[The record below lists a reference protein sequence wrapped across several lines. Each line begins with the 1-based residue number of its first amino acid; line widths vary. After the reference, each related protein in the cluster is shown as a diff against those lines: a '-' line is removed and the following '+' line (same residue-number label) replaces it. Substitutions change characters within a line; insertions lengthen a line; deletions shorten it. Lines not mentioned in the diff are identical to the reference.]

1 MALPHNKSV
10 VVAALI
16 RSRLEHGDYSLTD
29 IPAER
34 TLALEHHV
42 AYKTLRRAVQ
52 LLIDEGLLVRRAN
65 GRLARN
71 AKTGKGRRPQIAFL
85 MPAFSSPAINEW
97 CMAAERVCNT
107 HQAVLRPVT
116 YVHWDDTIIR
126 NTLRGFD
133 GVFLYPSSDPISD
146 RILTRLKQSRPPV
159 VVLEQNLAA
168 AGIPSLCPFAP
179 DAEQLL
185 LDYLAGLGHRRVDCL
200 NTQPIDSEAQRRI
213 QQWQLWLHAHGLDG
227 ELINHPVASYEPC
240 HERAKEAILQR
251 LDDGKP
257 LGSAMVC
264 VTLGAAIGAQRAFY
278 ERNIR
283 VGTDISLAVI
293 NGEGMAGGQCPSLTA
308 LEPGDPTAALR
319 MCLDWMI
326 RGGQEWTGPLQV
338 VIPGAQA
345 VVRESTGRPAVPK
358 LSPNPQRLARKEA

>member
-1 MALPHNKSV
+1 MAIPRNKSG
-10 VVAALI
+10 VVAELI
-16 RSRLEHGDYSLTD
+16 RNRLEHGDYSLND

-52 LLIDEGLLVRRAN
+52 VLIDEGLLVRRAN

-97 CMAAERVCNT
+97 CLAAERVCKK
-107 HQAVLRPVT
+107 HHAVLRPVT

-126 NTLRGFD
+126 NTLNGFD
-133 GVFLYPSSDPISD
+133 GIFLYPSSDPMSD
-146 RILTRLKQSRPPV
+146 RVINRLKQSRPPV
-159 VVLEQNLAA
+159 VSLERNLAA

-179 DAEQLL
+179 DAEQRL
-185 LDYLAGLGHRRVDCL
+185 LDYLLGLGHRRVDCL
-200 NTQPIDSEAQRRI
+200 NTQPIDSETQRRI

-240 HERAKEAILQR
+240 QERAKEVILQR
-251 LDDGKP
+251 LDEGNP
-257 LGSAMVC
+257 LGSALIC
-264 VTLGAAIGAQRAFY
+264 VTLLAAIGAQRAFY

-293 NGEGMAGGQCPSLTA
+293 NGEGMASCQCPSLTT
-308 LEPGDPTAALR
+308 LEPGDPAPALS

-326 RGGQEWTGPLQV
+326 HGSQDWIGPLQV
-338 VIPGAQA
+338 VIPGAQV
-345 VVRESTGRPAVPK
+345 VVRESTAPPPSPL
-358 LSPNPQRLARKEA
+358 LSPNRNARPNKED